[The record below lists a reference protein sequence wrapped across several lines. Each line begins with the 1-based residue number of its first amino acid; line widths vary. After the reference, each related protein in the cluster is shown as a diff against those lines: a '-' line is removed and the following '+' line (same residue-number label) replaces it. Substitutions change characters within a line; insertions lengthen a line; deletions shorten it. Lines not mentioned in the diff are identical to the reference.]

1 MFLTLL
7 WFRQSQQITLL
18 PGGRLTLQ
26 AEVGQMQKDLGLG
39 DNLVSAIY
47 PTSAIMLS
55 SGVDQFLL

>member
-18 PGGRLTLQ
+18 LGGRLTLQ

-39 DNLVSAIY
+39 DNLVNGIY